1 MTQLGTWMEQEVRSQ
16 PDVLAPRL
24 DRFGERLGEMLNG
37 REFDAVLLA
46 ARGSSDHA
54 ALYARYLIEVFV
66 GIPAVLAA
74 PSVWTRYGGKV
85 RYANCLCVG
94 ISQSGAAP
102 DVSEVL
108 DAMGSQGHATL
119 AITNNPGSRVGRSAS
134 MILDLDVGKE
144 SAVAATKTYSA
155 SLVAAYQLARV
166 LAANAGCAIA
176 SPAPSEASFHRSLSL
191 SIQRAEEAAAA
202 GLGPILRF
210 SPLFVL
216 ARGFSFASAQD
227 TALKLMECALM
238 QAKAYSTA
246 DFAHGPRAI
255 AGPGTAAIVFGE
267 APPELA
273 AQGCEI
279 VQAPASE
286 LNPEMAPI
294 DEIFFGQW
302 CALLAARARGIDP
315 DKAPFINKVTRTL

>member
-1 MTQLGTWMEQEVRSQ
+1 MSTLGTWMEQEVRSQ
-16 PDVLAPRL
+16 PDVLAPRFE
-24 DRFGERLGEMLNG
+24 RFGERLAELLQG
-37 REFDAVLLA
+37 RQFDAVLLA

-74 PSVWTRYGGKV
+74 PSVWTRYGGSV
-85 RYANCLCVG
+85 RYSNCLCVG

-108 DAMGSQGHATL
+108 EAMVAQGHTTL
-119 AITNNPGSRVGRSAS
+119 AITNNPNSRVGNSATAV
-134 MILDLDVGKE
+134 LDLDVGRE

-155 SLVAAYQLARV
+155 SLLAVYQLARV
-166 LAANAGCAIA
+166 LAENAGK
-176 SPAPSEASFHRSLSL
+176 PMAPHALSETGLHRALSL
-191 SIQRAEEAAAA
+191 SMLKAEEQAEA

-255 AGPGTAAIVFGE
+255 AGAGTAAIVFGE
-267 APPELA
+267 APADLA
-273 AQGCEI
+273 GQGCAI
-279 VQAPASE
+279 VPAPKSQLSE
-286 LNPEMAPI
+286 EMAPI

>member
-1 MTQLGTWMEQEVRSQ
+1 MSTLGTWMEQEIRSQ

-24 DRFGERLGEMLNG
+24 DRFGDQLAELLKGKR
-37 REFDAVLLA
+37 FDSVLLA

-74 PSVWTRYGGKV
+74 PSVWTRYGGSVK
-85 RYANCLCVG
+85 YSNCLCVG

-108 DAMGSQGHATL
+108 EAMGSQGHQTL
-119 AITNNPGSRVGRSAS
+119 AITNNPGSQVAKSAS
-134 MILDLDVGKE
+134 LVLDIDVGKE

-155 SLVAAYQLARV
+155 SLLAVFQLART
-166 LAANAGCAIA
+166 LAANSGKPMPGCEF
-176 SPAPSEASFHRSLSL
+176 SENSFYRALSL
-191 SIQRAEEAAAA
+191 SMQRAEESAAS

-255 AGPGTAAIVFGE
+255 AGAGTAAIVFGE
-267 APPELA
+267 APADLA
-273 AQGCEI
+273 AQGCAI
-279 VQAPASE
+279 VQAPKSE
-286 LNPEMAPI
+286 LTPEMAPI